1 MLPNIPFSSIEQ
13 LKCQYAFYFAPTG
26 GEPIF
31 QANHERFSSASLIKV
46 PILLAW
52 LYLERQGEVNRAELC
67 DLDSEPQVQ
76 GAGFSWLLRAR
87 RLPYQDV
94 LLMMIALSDNLCTNL
109 VIHRAGL
116 ERLNQVFH
124 DVLGLPGAELQRK
137 LMDFAA
143 RSRGQD
149 NWITPPDC
157 IRLFE
162 LIDQL
167 APGERAWVDS
177 LLGACQENIF
187 FLRDVPVDTL
197 VDERTFH
204 HKTGSIPGVL
214 HDWGYNNRGR
224 IFLLSQGVID
234 EVAVYRVFGELG
246 QLLL

>member
-1 MLPNIPFSSIEQ
+1 MPPNNSLSSLGQ
-13 LKCQYAFYFAPTG
+13 LNCQYSFYFAPTAG
-26 GEPIF
+26 VPLY
-31 QANHERFSSASLIKV
+31 QANHERFSSASLIKA

-52 LYLERQGEVNRAELC
+52 LYLERLGEVDRAELC
-67 DLDSEPQVQ
+67 DLDAEPQVQ

-116 ERLNQVFH
+116 DRLNQIFH
-124 DVLGLPGAELQRK
+124 DALGLPGAELQRR

-143 RSRGQD
+143 RSRGLD
-149 NWITPPDC
+149 NWITAQDC
-157 IRLFE
+157 IHLFA

-167 APGERAWVDS
+167 APMERAWVDA
-177 LLGACQENIF
+177 LLGVCQENRF
-187 FLRDVPVDTL
+187 FLRDVPGDTL

-214 HDWGYNNRGR
+214 HDWGYNDRGR
-224 IFLLSQGVID
+224 IFLLTQGVTD
-234 EVAVYRVFGELG
+234 EVVVCRVFGELG
-246 QLLL
+246 KLLL